1 MTGDPHRKE
10 APHPAPR
17 ASDGPA
23 GTPAD
28 LPDRG
33 MDGRAEDS
41 GRVYQSSGD
50 QYITEHHHH
59 DPRAT
64 GSAGG
69 GGWPDSVR
77 RPAIGRTPVVLRDR
91 ADVLARLREAV
102 ESARGGAVYVLHGM
116 GGCGKTAV
124 AYDLFQIATREF
136 GRIGLWV
143 NASDRASLRAG
154 MLAVAADRGA
164 GDGELQA
171 ARHGYRP
178 AADLVWD
185 RLDRSP
191 DPWLLVLDNADDPA
205 ILRDGSWLRDSP
217 GGIVVVTTRRAA
229 ARWWPGALLQHIGVL
244 PRDDAAR
251 VLCDLAPHS
260 GTLEQAA
267 LIAERLGRLPLALT
281 LAGGFLA
288 QQVIDPWTLDT
299 YGRHLE
305 QGERVDLID
314 QGADGLT
321 GDDPRHL
328 VGRTW
333 QLTLDSFEAN
343 GLPEAVG
350 LLRLL
355 ARLAA
360 EPLPV
365 SVLNRPDIGAVLP
378 PARAE
383 AALTALLDHSLGQ
396 LVDLGVRC
404 VHCHGVLL
412 DSVAAATPAEEVPVL
427 DATAVRLLDA
437 SVPAQPDAGPYDPR
451 LRLLAP
457 HALALLRRSGTRGSS
472 TGEPRGAE
480 PGNAERESAEPESAA
495 TTADV
500 LAVATRLAVALH
512 RTGDYL
518 SAWETASAAATLAER
533 ALGPEH
539 RGVLAA
545 RSRTG
550 RSLFRLG
557 RYDEAEALLRQ
568 TRAAQQRLFG
578 ASDPDTLDS
587 CHALQLVLGNHGK
600 REEAVILL
608 RSTIAARSLVLGP
621 GHPAT
626 LRSRASMLTLLT
638 APELAAEDGGTLLEL
653 SEECVRHLGPDH
665 TVTLNARHNHARAL
679 FVLGRFP
686 GADAEIR
693 RAIEQ
698 YEQRFGPD
706 HPAVLSA
713 RQLRA
718 QTVAA
723 LGDRE
728 TAVAIMA
735 DVTARRKQSLGA
747 DHHFTTVSRDL
758 LGAMRSGTWQPPP
771 PYAG

>member
-1 MTGDPHRKE
+1 MTGDPNREESHD
-10 APHPAPR
+10 AAAHPE
-17 ASDGPA
+17 
-23 GTPAD
+23 
-28 LPDRG
+28 RG

-59 DPRAT
+59 DPLAT
-64 GSAGG
+64 GSGAVG

-77 RPAIGRTPVVLRDR
+77 RPAIGRAPVVLRDR
-91 ADVLARLREAV
+91 SDVLARLREGV
-102 ESARGGAVYVLHGM
+102 ESAHGAVYVLHGM

-124 AYDLFQIATREF
+124 ANDLFRIATREF
-136 GRIGLWV
+136 GRVGLWV
-143 NASDRASLRAG
+143 NAADRASLRAG

-191 DPWLLVLDNADDPA
+191 EPWLLVLDNADDPA

-217 GGIVVVTTRRAA
+217 GGMVVVTTRRAA

-267 LIAERLGRLPLALT
+267 KIAERLGRLPLALT

-299 YGRHLE
+299 YGRHLG

-343 GLPEAVG
+343 GLPEAAA

-365 SVLNRPDIGAVLP
+365 SVLNRPEIGAILP

-383 AALTALLDHSLGQ
+383 AALTALLDHSLAQ

-412 DSVAAATPAEEVPVL
+412 DSVAAATPSEEVPGL

-457 HALALLRRSGTRGSS
+457 HALALLRRSAPDVS
-472 TGEPRGAE
+472 TAQDPGGQE
-480 PGNAERESAEPESAA
+480 PGSGQPGSAA

-533 ALGPEH
+533 TLGPEH
-539 RGVLAA
+539 QGVLAA

-557 RYDEAEALLRQ
+557 RYDEAEALLRR
-568 TRAAQQRLFG
+568 TRAAQQRLLG
-578 ASDPDTLDS
+578 ASDPDALDS

-600 REEAVILL
+600 REEAVRLL
-608 RSTIAARSLVLGP
+608 RSTIADRRRVLGP
-621 GHPAT
+621 AHPAT

-638 APELAAEDGGTLLEL
+638 APELAAEDGDTLLGL

-686 GADAEIR
+686 GADEEIR
-693 RAIEQ
+693 HVTEQ
-698 YEQRFGPD
+698 YERRFGPD
-706 HPAVLSA
+706 HPTVLAA

-718 QTVAA
+718 QTLAA
-723 LGDRE
+723 LGDPE
-728 TAVAIMA
+728 TGIAIIA
-735 DVTARRKQSLGA
+735 DVTARREQSLGA

-758 LGAMRSGTWQPPP
+758 LTAMRSGTWRPPRP
-771 PYAG
+771 HTR

>member
-1 MTGDPHRKE
+1 MTG
-10 APHPAPR
+10 
-17 ASDGPA
+17 S
-23 GTPAD
+23 
-28 LPDRG
+28 
-33 MDGRAEDS
+33 AEDS
-41 GRVYQSSGD
+41 ARVYQSSGD
-50 QYITEHHHH
+50 QFITEHHHH
-59 DPRAT
+59 GSEPVEARA
-64 GSAGG
+64 SRFAGDRAS
-69 GGWPDSVR
+69 WPDSVR

-91 ADVLARLREAV
+91 SDVLARLRQGIATG
-102 ESARGGAVYVLHGM
+102 RGGAVYVLHGM

-124 AYDLFQIATREF
+124 AHDVFRIAIREF
-136 GRIGLWV
+136 DRVGLWV
-143 NASDRASLRAG
+143 NAADRASLRAG

-185 RLDRSP
+185 RLDQSP
-191 DPWLLVLDNADDPA
+191 EPWLLVLDNADDPA
-205 ILRDGSWLRDSP
+205 ILRDGSWLRESP

-229 ARWWPGALLQHIGVL
+229 ARWWPGAQLQHIGVL
-244 PRDDAAR
+244 PQDAAAQ

-267 LIAERLGRLPLALT
+267 RIAERLGRLPLALT

-299 YGRHLE
+299 YGRHLDE
-305 QGERVDLID
+305 GARVDLID

-343 GLPEAVG
+343 GLPEAVV

-355 ARLAA
+355 ARLAP
-360 EPLPV
+360 EPLPL
-365 SVLNRPDIGAVLP
+365 SVLGRPEIGAVLP

-383 AALTALLDHSLGQ
+383 AALTALLDHSLAQ

-404 VHCHGVLL
+404 VHGHGVLL
-412 DSVAAATPAEEVPVL
+412 DSVATATPAEDVPVL
-427 DATAVRLLDA
+427 DTTAVHLLDA

-457 HALALLRRSGTRGSS
+457 HVLALLRQPGAPEHGTAGSGRT
-472 TGEPRGAE
+472 
-480 PGNAERESAEPESAA
+480 AA

-518 SAWETASAAATLAER
+518 SAWETAGAAATLAEGT
-533 ALGPEH
+533 LGPEH

-557 RYDEAEALLRQ
+557 RYDEAEALLRR
-568 TRAAQQRLFG
+568 TRDTQQRLLG
-578 ASDPDTLDS
+578 ATHPDTLDS

-600 REEAVILL
+600 RDEAIRLL
-608 RSTIAARSLVLGP
+608 RSTIAARRQVLGP

-638 APELAAEDGGTLLEL
+638 GPELAAEEGGSLLEL
-653 SEECVRHLGPDH
+653 AEDCVRHLGPEH
-665 TVTLNARHNHARAL
+665 TVTLTARHNRARAL
-679 FVLGRFP
+679 FVLGRP
-686 GADAEIR
+686 TGADEEIR
-693 RAIEQ
+693 QVIGL

-706 HPAVLSA
+706 HPTVLAA

-718 QTVAA
+718 QTAAA
-723 LGDRE
+723 LGDRG
-728 TAVAIMA
+728 TGVAIMA
-735 DVTARRKQSLGA
+735 DVTARREQNLGS
-747 DHHFTTVSRDL
+747 DHHFTTVSRAL
-758 LGAMRSGTWQPPP
+758 LEALRDGSWQPPLP
-771 PYAG
+771 AGP

>member
-1 MTGDPHRKE
+1 MTG
-10 APHPAPR
+10 
-17 ASDGPA
+17 S
-23 GTPAD
+23 
-28 LPDRG
+28 
-33 MDGRAEDS
+33 AEDS
-41 GRVYQSSGD
+41 ARVYQSSGD
-50 QYITEHHHH
+50 QFITEHHHH
-59 DPRAT
+59 RSGPDEARA
-64 GSAGG
+64 SHLAGDG
-69 GGWPDSVR
+69 ASWPDSVR

-91 ADVLARLREAV
+91 SEVLARLRQGIATG
-102 ESARGGAVYVLHGM
+102 RGGAVYVLHGM

-124 AYDLFQIATREF
+124 AHDVFRIAIREF
-136 GRIGLWV
+136 DRVGLWV
-143 NASDRASLRAG
+143 NAADRASLRAG

-191 DPWLLVLDNADDPA
+191 EPWLLVLDNADGPA
-205 ILRDGSWLRDSP
+205 ILRDGSWLRESP
-217 GGIVVVTTRRAA
+217 GGMVVVTTRRAA
-229 ARWWPGALLQHIGVL
+229 ARWWPGAQLQHIGVL
-244 PRDDAAR
+244 PQDAAAQ

-267 LIAERLGRLPLALT
+267 RIAERLGRLPLALT

-299 YGRHLE
+299 YGRHLDE
-305 QGERVDLID
+305 GARVDLID

-355 ARLAA
+355 VRLAP
-360 EPLPV
+360 EPLPL
-365 SVLNRPDIGAVLP
+365 SVLGRPEIGAVLP

-383 AALTALLDHSLGQ
+383 AALTALLDHSLAQ

-404 VHCHGVLL
+404 VHGHGVLL
-412 DSVAAATPAEEVPVL
+412 DSVATATPAEDVAVL
-427 DATAVRLLDA
+427 DTTAVQLLDA

-457 HALALLRRSGTRGSS
+457 HVLALLRQ
-472 TGEPRGAE
+472 PGARE
-480 PGNAERESAEPESAA
+480 PGPPEPGAADSGRTAASGRTAESERTAESGRTVA

-518 SAWETASAAATLAER
+518 SAWETAGAAATLAEGT
-533 ALGPEH
+533 LGPED

-557 RYDEAEALLRQ
+557 RYDEAEALLRR
-568 TRAAQQRLFG
+568 TRDTQQRLLG
-578 ASDPDTLDS
+578 AMHPDTLDS
-587 CHALQLVLGNHGK
+587 CHALQLVLGNHGR
-600 REEAVILL
+600 REEAINLL
-608 RSTIAARSLVLGP
+608 RSTIAARRQVLGP

-638 APELAAEDGGTLLEL
+638 GPELTAEDGGPLLEL
-653 SEECVRHLGPDH
+653 ADDCVRHLGPEH
-665 TVTLNARHNHARAL
+665 TVTLTARHNHARAL
-679 FVLGRFP
+679 FVLGRP
-686 GADAEIR
+686 TGADEEIR
-693 RAIEQ
+693 QVIGS

-706 HPAVLSA
+706 HPTVLAA

-718 QTVAA
+718 QTAAA
-723 LGDRE
+723 LGDRG
-728 TAVAIMA
+728 TGVAIMA
-735 DVTARRKQSLGA
+735 DVTARREQSLGSG
-747 DHHFTTVSRDL
+747 HHFTTVSRTL
-758 LGAMRSGTWQPPP
+758 LEALRDGSWRPPLP
-771 PYAG
+771 AGP

>member
-1 MTGDPHRKE
+1 M
-10 APHPAPR
+10 A
-17 ASDGPA
+17 
-23 GTPAD
+23 
-28 LPDRG
+28 
-33 MDGRAEDS
+33 GRAEDS
-41 GRVYQSSGD
+41 GRVYQASGD
-50 QYITEHHHH
+50 QFITEHHHH
-59 DPRAT
+59 DAGAAGDRA
-64 GSAGG
+64 GSPGAGCS
-69 GGWPDSVR
+69 GWPDSVR
-77 RPAIGRTPVVLRDR
+77 RPAIGRVPVVLRDR
-91 ADVLARLREAV
+91 AEVLTRLREALG
-102 ESARGGAVYVLHGM
+102 SGRGGAVYVLHGM

-124 AYDLFQIATREF
+124 AHDLFRIATREL
-136 GRIGLWV
+136 GRVGLWV
-143 NASDRASLRAG
+143 NAADRASLRSG

-178 AADLVWD
+178 ASDLVWD
-185 RLDRSP
+185 RLDRTP
-191 DPWLLVLDNADDPA
+191 EPWLLVLDNADDPA

-229 ARWWPGALLQHIGVL
+229 ARWWPGAQLQHIGVL
-244 PRDDAAR
+244 PPEDAAR

-260 GTLEQAA
+260 GTLEQATR
-267 LIAERLGRLPLALT
+267 IAERLGRLPLALT

-305 QGERVDLID
+305 EDQRVDLID

-333 QLTLDSFEAN
+333 QLTLDSFEAH

-365 SVLNRPDIGAVLP
+365 SVLNRREVGAVLP

-404 VHCHGVLL
+404 VQCHGVLL
-412 DSVAAATPAEEVPVL
+412 DSVTAATPVQDAPVL

-457 HALALLRRSGTRGSS
+457 HLLALLRRSCA
-472 TGEPRGAE
+472 GE
-480 PGNAERESAEPESAA
+480 AA
-495 TTADV
+495 TTAYV

-518 SAWETASAAATLAER
+518 SAWETAGAAAALAER
-533 ALGPEH
+533 ALGPDH
-539 RGVLAA
+539 RAVLAA

-557 RYDEAEALLRQ
+557 RYDEAEDLLRR
-568 TRAAQQRLFG
+568 TRATQRRLFG
-578 ASDPDTLDS
+578 DRDPDTLDS
-587 CHALQLVLGNHGK
+587 RHALQLVLGNHGK
-600 REEAVILL
+600 REQAISLL
-608 RSTIAARSLVLGP
+608 RSTVADRDLVLGP
-621 GHPAT
+621 AHPST

-638 APELAAEDGGTLLEL
+638 ASELAAEEGGPLLEL
-653 SEECVRHLGPDH
+653 AGDCVRHLGPEH
-665 TVTLNARHNHARAL
+665 TVTLAARHNHARAL
-679 FVLGRFP
+679 FVLGRP
-686 GADAEIR
+686 TGADEEIR
-693 RAIEQ
+693 QVIEA
-698 YEQRFGPD
+698 YEQRFGAD
-706 HPAVLSA
+706 HPTVLSA

-718 QTVAA
+718 QTAAA

-728 TAVAIMA
+728 TGVAIMT
-735 DVTARRKQSLGA
+735 DVTARREQNLGG
-747 DHHFTTVSRDL
+747 DHHFTRVSRAL
-758 LGAMRSGTWQPPP
+758 LEAMSDGTWQPPP
-771 PYAG
+771 VPPG